1 MNETNELFIK
11 YQMMV
16 SLSQFHYNN
25 STPVTLCF
33 WYLKYSLCIKKQK
46 LQQPSSHNEWNI
58 PVCQWYAMI
67 NKAWIMGACES
78 LMIIW
83 GVIRDDTISWRSL
96 SKTTVWLERC
106 YSWCLIAFC
115 RQKKKKKILT
125 NCSPFLLN
133 KPLVNITEM
142 AGAFFHTAC
151 VLTYKNLWGNI
162 TL

>member
-46 LQQPSSHNEWNI
+46 LQQLSSHNEWNI

-115 RQKKKKKILT
+115 RQKKKKYWQTVHHSCWINHLSTSQKWLERSFILHVY
-125 NCSPFLLN
+125 LLI
-133 KPLVNITEM
+133 KVSGET
-142 AGAFFHTAC
+142 
-151 VLTYKNLWGNI
+151 
-162 TL
+162 